1 MPCFADL
8 LYATPQSKK
17 NWKDLQTTTNTM
29 QRQCKKSSDDGEK
42 GMKKW
47 KQATL
52 IAIFLALLTSCTT
65 VDKMPMERLTPEP
78 PTLLNSDGGSA
89 VKLIDK
95 TTIVFMQLETWKQ
108 IVRYINET
116 RPPLSTDMAATP
128 IKDAIISK
136 QVFLQKYFQEEE

>member
-1 MPCFADL
+1 
-8 LYATPQSKK
+8 
-17 NWKDLQTTTNTM
+17 
-29 QRQCKKSSDDGEK
+29 
-42 GMKKW
+42 
-47 KQATL
+47 
-52 IAIFLALLTSCTT
+52 
-65 VDKMPMERLTPEP
+65 MERLTPEP

-116 RPPLSTDMAATP
+116 RPPTAADMAATT

-136 QVFLQKYFQEEE
+136 EVFLQKYIQEEK

>member
-1 MPCFADL
+1 
-8 LYATPQSKK
+8 
-17 NWKDLQTTTNTM
+17 
-29 QRQCKKSSDDGEK
+29 
-42 GMKKW
+42 MKKW
-47 KQATL
+47 KAATL
-52 IAIFLALLTSCTT
+52 TLIFWAVLTSCTT
-65 VDKMPMERLTPEP
+65 TNKMAVEKLTPEP

-116 RPPLSTDMAATP
+116 RPPTAADMATTP

-136 QVFLQKYFQEEE
+136 LLFQQNYLQGD

>member
-1 MPCFADL
+1 
-8 LYATPQSKK
+8 
-17 NWKDLQTTTNTM
+17 
-29 QRQCKKSSDDGEK
+29 
-42 GMKKW
+42 
-47 KQATL
+47 
-52 IAIFLALLTSCTT
+52 
-65 VDKMPMERLTPEP
+65 MERLTPEP

-116 RPPLSTDMAATP
+116 RPTAAADMTATP

-136 QVFLQKYFQEEE
+136 EVFLQKYIQEEK

>member
-1 MPCFADL
+1 
-8 LYATPQSKK
+8 
-17 NWKDLQTTTNTM
+17 
-29 QRQCKKSSDDGEK
+29 
-42 GMKKW
+42 
-47 KQATL
+47 
-52 IAIFLALLTSCTT
+52 
-65 VDKMPMERLTPEP
+65 MERLTPEP

-116 RPPLSTDMAATP
+116 RPPLSPDMAATP

-136 QVFLQKYFQEEE
+136 EVFLQKYFEEEK

>member
-1 MPCFADL
+1 
-8 LYATPQSKK
+8 
-17 NWKDLQTTTNTM
+17 
-29 QRQCKKSSDDGEK
+29 
-42 GMKKW
+42 MKKW
-47 KQATL
+47 KPATL

-65 VDKMPMERLTPEP
+65 MDKMPMERLTPEP

-128 IKDAIISK
+128 IKDAIVSK
-136 QVFLQKYFQEEE
+136 EVFLQKYIQEEK

>member
-1 MPCFADL
+1 
-8 LYATPQSKK
+8 
-17 NWKDLQTTTNTM
+17 
-29 QRQCKKSSDDGEK
+29 
-42 GMKKW
+42 MKKW
-47 KQATL
+47 KAVTLTL
-52 IAIFLALLTSCTT
+52 IFWAVLTSCTT
-65 VDKMPMERLTPEP
+65 TNKITVEKLTPEP

-116 RPPLSTDMAATP
+116 RPPTAADMTTTP

-136 QVFLQKYFQEEE
+136 LLFQQKYLQGD